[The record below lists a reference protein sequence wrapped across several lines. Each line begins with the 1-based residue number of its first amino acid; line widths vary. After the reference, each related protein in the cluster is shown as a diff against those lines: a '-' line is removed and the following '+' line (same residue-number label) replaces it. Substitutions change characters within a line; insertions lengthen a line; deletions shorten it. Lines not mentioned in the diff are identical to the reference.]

1 MELLSVKGLDKKYKT
16 VHAVKGI
23 DFQVKQ
29 GEILGLLGPN
39 GAGKSTTISMISTL
53 LKPDGGDIFYNNE
66 SIIKKPKAIQE
77 NLGYVPQEI
86 ALYPMLS
93 GKENLLFWGRA
104 YGLKGATLKKAVE
117 EVSHTI
123 GIKERLKDKVKTY
136 SGGMKRRLNIG
147 VALLHNPELI
157 IMDEPTVGI
166 DPQSRKHILD
176 TVLHLNKEKGMT
188 VIYTSHYMEEVE
200 YLCNRICIMD
210 QGEIIAEG
218 TKEELIKANNPS
230 VEIHIKVSKDSE
242 GVADALKSISSVET
256 TQVEEDRIVLTALQD
271 DDLFKNLIN
280 KMNDLGVTILSMDV
294 QEPNLESVFLA
305 LTGRALRD

>member
-1 MELLSVKGLDKKYKT
+1 
-16 VHAVKGI
+16 
-23 DFQVKQ
+23 
-29 GEILGLLGPN
+29 
-39 GAGKSTTISMISTL
+39 
-53 LKPDGGDIFYNNE
+53 
-66 SIIKKPKAIQE
+66 
-77 NLGYVPQEI
+77 
-86 ALYPMLS
+86 
-93 GKENLLFWGRA
+93 
-104 YGLKGATLKKAVE
+104 
-117 EVSHTI
+117 
-123 GIKERLKDKVKTY
+123 
-136 SGGMKRRLNIG
+136 MKRRLNIG

-218 TKEELIKANNPS
+218 TKEELIKANNPT
-230 VEIHIKVSKDSE
+230 VEIHIKVNKESE
-242 GVADALKSISSVET
+242 EVAEALKGISSVET
-256 TQVEEDRIVLTALQD
+256 TQVKEDRIVLTALQD
-271 DDLFKNLIN
+271 EDLFKNLIN